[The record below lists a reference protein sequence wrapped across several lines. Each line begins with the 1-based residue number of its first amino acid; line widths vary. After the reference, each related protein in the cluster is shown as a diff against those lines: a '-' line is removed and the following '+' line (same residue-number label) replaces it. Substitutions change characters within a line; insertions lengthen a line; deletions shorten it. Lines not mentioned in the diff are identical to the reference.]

1 MYVFANVRTLP
12 KTTPHAERGETPVK
26 KGTLTEAARVCAFDG
41 ALFFA
46 PDAEKRKS
54 FAGALA
60 HVTELESGA
69 PETELTP
76 TPGRRVGIEGGT
88 NIGGL
93 GERTLHLILK
103 YMAEPDKSFHEVKCG
118 RFFADIK
125 RNGEITEVQTRNF
138 RAMRKKLEA
147 FTSAQDGEEPLK
159 VTVVHPIAES
169 KTLIWV
175 DPESG
180 ELSGFRKSPKHESI
194 YGAFREIYALGDL
207 LGRKNL
213 SFVFPVLACDEYKLK
228 CGRSRDGKRFGAARL
243 NRIPTEYLGEY
254 RFADGSD
261 FARLLPEELRSEK
274 ITVKKA
280 AALLG
285 LDARL
290 AHSFLRSLCFAGCM
304 RKCGK
309 DGGGRADLYM
319 YDNGTENE
327 PKATEDER

>member
-1 MYVFANVRTLP
+1 MCLYCRKSSAANN
-12 KTTPHAERGETPVK
+12 AECAEGGKPTVK
-26 KGTLTEAARVCAFDG
+26 KETLTEAARACAFDG
-41 ALFFA
+41 AFFFA
-46 PDAEKRKS
+46 PDAEKRRS
-54 FAGALA
+54 FAEALA
-60 HVTELESGA
+60 HVTELENGA

-76 TPGRRVGIEGGT
+76 TPGRKVGIEGGT

-103 YMAEPDKSFHEVKCG
+103 YMTEPDKSFHEVKCG

-125 RNGEITEVQTRNF
+125 RGGEITEVQTKNF
-138 RAMRKKLEA
+138 RAMRKKLAA

-159 VTVVHPIAES
+159 VAVVHPIVES

-194 YGAFREIYALGDL
+194 YGVFREIYSLGDL
-207 LGRKNL
+207 LEHKNL

-228 CGRSRDGKRFGAARL
+228 CGRSRDGKHYGAARL

-254 RFADGSD
+254 RFARGAD

-280 AALLG
+280 AAALG
-285 LDARL
+285 LDTRL
-290 AHSFLRSLCFAGCM
+290 AHSFLRSLCFCGFM
-304 RKCGK
+304 RVCGK

-327 PKATEDER
+327 PKATEEVK